1 MLKKRLFEFF
11 LTILLGCVC
20 ACSGSIEMGKSS
32 PTNGVNDY
40 KIRPGD
46 IIEIRFQHYP
56 DFNQTLVVS
65 AQGTLALR
73 MIGVLRVN
81 DLTLDIFK
89 EIILE
94 KYGQML
100 AEPRLSVSVVQ
111 SSNYNVYINGDI
123 KNPGVLR
130 VRGALTVAE
139 GIIMAG
145 GLKDAAL
152 DYEVIVLRNRGDG
165 VKIHKLE
172 IKKNNLR
179 ELSKRDFK
187 LIPFDVIYVK
197 KSSTNQSQ
205 KNTKHI

>member
-1 MLKKRLFEFF
+1 M
-11 LTILLGCVC
+11 LGCVS
-20 ACSGSIEMGKSS
+20 ACSGLMETGKPS
-32 PTNGVNDY
+32 PATGLSDY
-40 KIRPGD
+40 KMRPGD

-65 AQGTLALR
+65 AQGALALR
-73 MIGVLRVN
+73 MIGVLRVS
-81 DLTLDIFK
+81 DLTLEIFK
-89 EIILE
+89 EIIVE
-94 KYGQML
+94 KYSQML

-111 SSNYNVYINGDI
+111 SSNYNVYINGEI

-145 GLKDAAL
+145 GVKDAAL
-152 DYEVIVLRNRGDG
+152 DYEVIVLRQRGDG

-172 IKKNNLR
+172 IKKNNVR

-197 KSSTNQSQ
+197 KFPTKQSQ